1 VFSSRLP
8 GRLTPNALSEAV
20 LVAKRRGAAL
30 LDLTETNP
38 TKCGLSP
45 PAEALSSLSDAR
57 GAAYDPDP
65 RGLRDARD
73 AIAHDCGSRGVP
85 ADADRLLLAASTS
98 DAYSLLFKLLCNPG
112 EAVLAPQPSY
122 PLVET
127 LARLDGVEALPYRL
141 EYQGTWSI
149 DRASL
154 VAALDDRARAIV
166 VVTPNNPTGSRLRA
180 ADREWLACL
189 AADRELALISDEV
202 FADYVLQPRADAASL
217 SGEARAPTFVL
228 GGLSKS
234 AGLPQVK
241 LAWIAASGPDGLI
254 AAALDRLDVIAD
266 MYLSVST
273 PVQWAARSL
282 LAAGT
287 SARAAILARLAA
299 NLTTL
304 RAESARH
311 PAVTL
316 LEPEGG
322 WSAVLRVPATRP
334 EEALVTALV
343 RDALVIVHPGYFF
356 DFPSEAFLVVSLLP
370 EPGVFAEGVRRV
382 MTHVS

>member
-1 VFSSRLP
+1 M
-8 GRLTPNALSEAV
+8 
-20 LVAKRRGAAL
+20 AKRRGAAL

>member
-241 LAWIAASGPDGLI
+241 LAWIAASGPDGLV